1 MENLFWV
8 VIRNRFIGH
17 LMRVKALAPLLI
29 LLCSASAL
37 AQDNKCVLKLSE
49 LPDSPELFGFRMG
62 MSTAQLKLR
71 VPQVVFGRVD
81 DFGVLKTSISP
92 DFDPQM
98 DKASLAGIRTVSF
111 DFLDGRL
118 TSLWLGY
125 DGSFKWKTV
134 PDFVTGI
141 SQSLH
146 LPDAWKPWKVR
157 GQELNCADFQ
167 MTVSIVAEGPS
178 FHITDD
184 TAEQTVATR
193 REAKEEQNAA
203 MEEGE
208 SSAIVADTK
217 AKVYYPESC
226 PPASEI
232 QAENRVVFKTK
243 EEAEKA
249 GYKAARNCR

>member
-1 MENLFWV
+1 MS
-8 VIRNRFIGH
+8 
-17 LMRVKALAPLLI
+17 MRVKALAPLL
-29 LLCSASAL
+29 LVVCAASAL

-49 LPDSPELFGFRMG
+49 LPDAAELFGFRMG

-81 DFGVLKTSISP
+81 DFGVSKTSISP

-98 DKASLAGIRTVSF
+98 DKAGLSGIRTVSF

-125 DGSFKWKTV
+125 DGSFKWKAV

-146 LPDAWKPWKVR
+146 LPDAWKSWKVR
-157 GQELNCADFQ
+157 GQQLNCADFQ

-178 FHITDD
+178 FHITDE
-184 TAEQTVATR
+184 TAEQTVAAR
-193 REAKEEQNAA
+193 REAKEEQEAA
-203 MEEGE
+203 IEEGE
-208 SSAIVADTK
+208 QSAIVADTK

-226 PPASEI
+226 PPANEI
-232 QAENRVVFKTK
+232 HAENRVVFKTK

-249 GYKAARNCR
+249 GYKAAKNCQ